1 MSAVLADT
9 SALFALLVSTDDN
22 HARAARAFERLA
34 DRNVPLV
41 TTNYVLVESY
51 ALLARRVGIAAV
63 RRFRASMQPLF
74 DIVWVDAATHESA
87 LDLMLERPRSRIS
100 LVDATSFVVMRA
112 SGIEEAF
119 AYDRHFRT
127 AGFRLVT

>member
-1 MSAVLADT
+1 LSAVLADT